1 MPHTKTQSILIIDD
15 HVENLSVLSNI
26 LKPYYRIRA
35 ATNGREAITLA
46 LATPAP
52 DLILLDIMM
61 PEMDGYE
68 VCERLKAN
76 PKSHLI
82 PIIFLTART
91 ANTDEARGFAVGA
104 VDYVTK
110 PVQPLLLLARVRAQ
124 LALAALLQHTHQQL
138 NVQIE
143 QVIKV
148 TRQRDEHAAY
158 AEHLAHEIMR
168 RERAE
173 NALRDSQARF
183 ERLTT
188 RLKDQIIFFS
198 HSVEGEL
205 LYCSDGVHLLDTQ
218 ILPAQLLG
226 ENWITLAAWT
236 AESLARIHTEEQQ
249 LLAGD
254 KLIADFEIAYHHTDG
269 GLRHFMVHEYLIQD
283 PATGTHIVEGIA
295 FEMTA
300 KKAQDTQLR
309 TLVQAVEQASAS
321 IVISDATGTV
331 LYVNPY
337 FSMVTGYTKEEIV
350 GQNPRLL
357 KSGEHDNA
365 FYGQMWNTLIS
376 GQTWRGDI
384 VNRRKNGELFWESAA
399 ISPIIDANGLIANY
413 VAVKEDINERKKL
426 ERIKQDVEQI
436 MRHDLKSPLNAIIG
450 IPQVLN
456 LDENLTPSQRE
467 LIGLIQESGT
477 NMLNMIDL
485 SLDLFKIE
493 TGRYQYQPEAFNLLP
508 LLTRLIHTFD
518 SSIQRKQV
526 NIHLSVNGIL
536 PTLETKVSVT
546 AESRLVFSMLSNLL
560 LNAIEAAPIASVI
573 QIELVE
579 SDPLLLSICNSGT
592 VPVAIRADF
601 FQKYKTYGKRGG
613 TGLGTY
619 SAKLMADVMGFDIG
633 MDTSDLEQ
641 KTRVL
646 LKIPAVPII

>member
-1 MPHTKTQSILIIDD
+1 MLNAKTQSILIVDD

-76 PKSHLI
+76 PTSQQI
-82 PIIFLTART
+82 PVIFLTART
-91 ANTDEARGFAVGA
+91 ADTDEVRGFAVGA

-110 PVQPLLLLARVRAQ
+110 PIQPLLLLARVRAQ
-124 LALAALLQHTHQQL
+124 LALAALLQHTHHQL
-138 NVQIE
+138 NVQVE
-143 QVIKV
+143 QVIKM

-158 AEHLAHEIMR
+158 AEHLAHEIIR

-173 NALRDSQARF
+173 TALRDSQARF
-183 ERLTT
+183 DRLTT

-198 HSVEGEL
+198 HSAQGEL
-205 LYCSDGVHLLDTQ
+205 LYCSDGVQLLDTQ

-226 ENWITLAAWT
+226 KNWITLVAWT

-249 LLAGD
+249 LLAGE
-254 KLIADFEIAYHHTDG
+254 KMIADFEIAYHHKDG
-269 GLRHFMVHEYLIQD
+269 ELRYFMVHEYLIQES
-283 PATGTHIVEGIA
+283 ATGTHVVEGIA

-300 KKAQDTQLR
+300 KKAQDAKLR
-309 TLVQAVEQASAS
+309 TLVQAVEQASVS
-321 IVISDATGTV
+321 IVISDAIGTV

-337 FSMVTGYTKEEIV
+337 FAMVTGYSKEEII

-357 KSGEHDNA
+357 KSGEHDDR
-365 FYGQMWNTLIS
+365 FYEQMWNTLIS

-399 ISPIIDANGLIANY
+399 ISPIIDANGLVANY

-456 LDENLTPSQRE
+456 LDDNLTPSQRE

-477 NMLNMIDL
+477 NMLDMIDL

-493 TGRYQYQPEAFNLLP
+493 TGRYQYQPEAFNLLSLFKR
-508 LLTRLIHTFD
+508 LLHTFD
-518 SSIQRKQV
+518 NAIQRKQV
-526 NIHLSVNGIL
+526 NIQISVNGAYPDSDASL
-536 PTLETKVSVT
+536 RVT
-546 AESRLVFSMLSNLL
+546 AEERLLFSMLSNLL
-560 LNAIEAAPIASVI
+560 LNAIEAAPAVSSI
-573 QIELVE
+573 QIELKGNN
-579 SDPLLLSICNSGT
+579 PLLLSICNSGT
-592 VPVAIRADF
+592 VPMDIRADF

-619 SAKLMADVMGFDIG
+619 SAKLMADVMGFEIG
-633 MDTSDLEQ
+633 MDTSDVEQ
-641 KTRVL
+641 KTRVW
-646 LKIPAVPII
+646 LKIPTV